1 MFLKLLVSSLILA
14 AVGVP
19 TVIVAGHSTHPAFV
33 FLIGAGVAFVA
44 ILFTLLIFFSEPHAP
59 QEF

>member
-14 AVGVP
+14 AVGYV
-19 TVIVAGHSTHPAFV
+19 TLNVASHSTHPLFV
-33 FLIGAGVAFVA
+33 FLGGALVAFGV
-44 ILFTLLIFFSEPHAP
+44 ILFTLLIFFGGQRPR